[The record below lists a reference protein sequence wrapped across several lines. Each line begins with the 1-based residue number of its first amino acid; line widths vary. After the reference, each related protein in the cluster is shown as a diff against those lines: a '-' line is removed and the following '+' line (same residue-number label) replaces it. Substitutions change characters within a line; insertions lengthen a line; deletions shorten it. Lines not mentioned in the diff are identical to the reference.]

1 MDCSTP
7 GSSVHGISQARI
19 LEWVAISF
27 SREFSQ
33 LRDWIPISCTAGGFF
48 TTEPQRSP
56 RGRRK
61 PCNICHSNFQHIDAG
76 YSKSL
81 RVRMSMACSFIRKKT
96 GYIESEWKKGEQ
108 WAKGP
113 NCQSL
118 RRLWWPEF
126 GFDSRYERCDWISD
140 IWWNDMIWFILF
152 KDDSDCWGEK
162 GL

>member
-1 MDCSTP
+1 MDCSTW

-19 LEWVAISF
+19 LEWVAIFF
-27 SREFSQ
+27 SGEFSQ
-33 LRDWIPISCTAGGFF
+33 LRDRIPISCVAGGCF

-61 PCNICHSNFQHIDAG
+61 PCNICHSNFQHTDAG

-81 RVRMSMACSFIRKKT
+81 RVRMSMACSSIRKKT

-108 WAKGP
+108 WAEGP
-113 NCQSL
+113 DFQSL
-118 RRLWWPEF
+118 HRLWWPEF
-126 GFDSRYERCDWISD
+126 GFYSIYERCDWIFD
-140 IWWNDMIWFILF
+140 KWGNDMIWFILF